1 MNIADLCLAPENSND
16 FLTFDIQLNIE
27 KNSKMSLRL
36 FIEGILFAVKSV
48 VVNKLRTF
56 LSLFGITIGIFCI
69 ISVFTVLD
77 WMEKSIRDSIN
88 SMGSN
93 VVYVQKFPWSFD
105 GKLAWWDII
114 RWPSISLSDYQAIQ
128 NKSTKAEAV
137 SFIVSKS
144 DKMKYRNNVANDAVL
159 AAATNDLEKVVAFE
173 IGKGRYFSPYEYSS
187 GSNVAVLGAEV
198 AERLFEKADPVGKEI
213 TMAGY
218 KARIIGVLKKEG
230 QGGISLSNVDQLTL
244 IPLNFGRS
252 FINMRNRFVESQMM
266 IKAKPDVS
274 VQELSDEVT
283 MVLRA
288 SRRLKPAETSNF
300 SVNTATMLSKGFD
313 ALFKAINIGGWIIG
327 CFAILVGGF
336 GIANIMFVSVRE
348 RTNIIGIQ
356 KALGA
361 KRFFILQQFLTESVL
376 LSVTGGLFGL
386 LLIFF
391 GTLVVN
397 YLYDLNMYLTIGN
410 IVLAL
415 FISGIIGIV
424 AGYAPANAAAKM
436 NPVDAIGFS
445 F

>member
-1 MNIADLCLAPENSND
+1 M
-16 FLTFDIQLNIE
+16 T
-27 KNSKMSLRL
+27 LRL
-36 FIEGILFAVKSV
+36 LKEGFLFAAKSV

-77 WMEKSIRDSIN
+77 WLEKSIHDSIN
-88 SMGSN
+88 SMGNN
-93 VVYVQKFPWSFD
+93 VIYVQKFPWSFD
-105 GKLAWWDII
+105 ANLAWWDII
-114 RWPSISLSDYQAIQ
+114 RWPSISLDDYQAIL
-128 NKSTKAEAV
+128 NKSTKAEAA
-137 SFIVSKS
+137 SFIASKM
-144 DKMKYRNNVANDAVL
+144 DNIKYRNNVANDAIL
-159 AAATNDLEKVVAFE
+159 AGVTNDLEKVVSFE
-173 IGKGRYFSPYEYSS
+173 IERGRYFSPFEYSS

-198 AERLFEKADPVGKEI
+198 AERLFENADPVGKEVTI
-213 TMAGY
+213 SGY
-218 KARIIGVLKKEG
+218 KARIIGILKKEG

-252 FINMRNRFVESQMM
+252 FINLRNRFVDSQMM
-266 IKAKPDVS
+266 IKAKPDVA
-274 VQELSDEVT
+274 VQELSDEIT

-288 SRRLKPAETSNF
+288 SRRLRPAEKTNF
-300 SVNTATMLSKGFD
+300 SVNTATMLSQGFD
-313 ALFKAINIGGWIIG
+313 AVFKGINIGGWIIG

-361 KRFFILQQFLTESVL
+361 KRFFILEQFLTESVL
-376 LSVTGGLFGL
+376 LSVAGGLLGL
-386 LLIFF
+386 LLIFI

-410 IVLAL
+410 IVLAV

-424 AGYAPANAAAKM
+424 AGYAPANAAARM

>member
-1 MNIADLCLAPENSND
+1 
-16 FLTFDIQLNIE
+16 
-27 KNSKMSLRL
+27 MSLRL
-36 FIEGILFAVKSV
+36 FIEGFLFAVKSV

-77 WMEKSIRDSIN
+77 WMEKSVRDSIN

-93 VVYVQKFPWSFD
+93 VVYIQKFPWSFS
-105 GKLAWWDII
+105 GNLPWWDII
-114 RWPSISLSDYQAIQ
+114 KWPTISYNDYQAIT
-128 NKSTKAEAV
+128 NRSTKAEAA
-137 SFIVSKS
+137 SFLVAKA
-144 DKMKYRNNVANDAVL
+144 DRLKYKNNVASDAPVAAITDGMERVVL
-159 AAATNDLEKVVAFE
+159 FE
-173 IGKGRYFSPYEYSS
+173 IAKGRFFSPFEYSS

-198 AERLFEKADPVGKEI
+198 AERLFENADPLEKEI
-213 TMAGY
+213 SMSGGY
-218 KARIIGVLKKEG
+218 KARVIGVLKKEG
-230 QGGISLSNVDQLTL
+230 QGAISLSNVDQITL
-244 IPLNFGRS
+244 VPLNYGRS
-252 FINMRNRFVESQMM
+252 FINIRNRFVDSQMM
-266 IKAKPDVS
+266 VKAKPEVS
-274 VQELSDEVT
+274 VRELTDELT

-288 SRRLKPAETSNF
+288 SRRLKPAEISNF
-300 SVNTATMLSKGFD
+300 SINNSTMLSQGFEAVFKG
-313 ALFKAINIGGWIIG
+313 INIAGWIIG
-327 CFAILVGGF
+327 AFAILVGGF

-376 LSVTGGLFGL
+376 LSVAGGVLGL
-386 LLIFF
+386 IMIFF

-397 YLYDLNMYLTIGN
+397 YLYELNMYLTFSN
-410 IVLAL
+410 IILAV

-424 AGYAPANAAAKM
+424 AGYAPANAAARM